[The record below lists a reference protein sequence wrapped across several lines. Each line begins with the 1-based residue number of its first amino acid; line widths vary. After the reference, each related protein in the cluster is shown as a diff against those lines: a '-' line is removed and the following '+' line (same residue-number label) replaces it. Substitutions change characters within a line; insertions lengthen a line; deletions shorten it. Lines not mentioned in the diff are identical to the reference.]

1 MTILGVD
8 IGGSGIKGAVV
19 DTATGLLLQE
29 RHRIDTPQPAT
40 PQAIANTIKELVA
53 FFNWQGKIGVGFPAV
68 IRNGIAKTAANVDIS
83 WVNVDVDK
91 LISEAT
97 GLQASVINDADA
109 AGIAE
114 MAFGV
119 GKDRNGVVLMI
130 TVGTGIGS
138 ALFLDGKLVP
148 NTEYG
153 HLIFKGDAAEKYCS
167 DLARKK
173 IDMKWD
179 EWAKRFNAF
188 LKHLERTI
196 NPDLIIIGG
205 GVAKKQDKFF
215 HLLQLD
221 TEIKIATLENSA
233 GIVGAA
239 IHAGL

>member
-19 DTATGLLLQE
+19 DTTTGLLLQE

-40 PQAIANTIKELVA
+40 PEAIANTVKELVN
-53 FFNWQGKIGVGFPAV
+53 FFDWKGKIGVGFPAV
-68 IRNGIAKTAANVDIS
+68 IRNGVAKTAANVDPT
-83 WVNVDVDK
+83 WVNVDVNS
-91 LISEAT
+91 LISKAT
-97 GLQASVINDADA
+97 GLEAAVINDADA

-114 MAFGV
+114 MNFGI
-119 GKDRNGVVLMI
+119 GKGRKGVVLMI
-130 TVGTGIGS
+130 TIGTGIGS

-153 HLIFKGDAAEKYCS
+153 HLIFKGDSAEKYCS
-167 DLARKK
+167 DSARKK

-179 EWAKRFNAF
+179 EWSKRLNIF
-188 LKHLERTI
+188 LKHIERTI

-205 GVAKKQDKFF
+205 GVAKKQDKYF
-215 HLLQLD
+215 HLLSLD
-221 TEIKIATLENSA
+221 TELKIATLENSA

-239 IHAGL
+239 MNVNL